1 MTLKKKMN
9 SMMITAGIKAKE
21 CFDTF
26 AEEERGDFA
35 QYALL
40 IIIVVAIAG
49 IVSNALTGWVGT
61 VMDSLT
67 NFSAN

>member
-1 MTLKKKMN
+1 MTLKKKMD

-26 AEEERGDFA
+26 AEDERGDFA

-40 IIIVVAIAG
+40 IIIVVAVAA
-49 IVSNALTGWVGT
+49 IVSNALTGWVT
-61 VMDSLT
+61 NVMNTLT
-67 NFSAN
+67 QFQAN